1 MCFFLIVLLCGV
13 IGGTTTPTICSILET
28 NRWEFQ
34 DGASGS
40 LEEREAEL
48 IKTVRSHL
56 HYNDD
61 STV

>member
-1 MCFFLIVLLCGV
+1 M
-13 IGGTTTPTICSILET
+13 GGAATPTICKVLET

-48 IKTVRSHL
+48 IKAIRAHL

-61 STV
+61 CIV